1 MDEMSSTEGSSTMTE
16 KRTKMSKWAISG
28 LVTMALIV
36 TTIMYTLSFTPGALP
51 LSQAIFQGNVERVEE
66 LLDQGTSAN
75 SPMSLS
81 SLINIME
88 KPPLCW
94 AAMAGQL
101 EIVKLLL
108 ERGAKLESKDP
119 NGFTPLVM
127 AVCVPGNSRI
137 IQFLIDQGADSQSY
151 KYFQTVA
158 HPSNVNVLVQNG
170 VLAVQAPIAKTAS
183 SQ

>member
-1 MDEMSSTEGSSTMTE
+1 MTA
-16 KRTKMSKWAISG
+16 KRTKKSMWAVSG
-28 LVTMALIV
+28 LVAMALIV
-36 TTIMYTLSFTPGALP
+36 TTIMYTLSFTSSALP
-51 LSQAIFQGNVERVEE
+51 LVQAIVQGNVERVEE
-66 LLDQGTSAN
+66 LLDQGTSVN
-75 SPMSLS
+75 SPVSMSN
-81 SLINIME
+81 LINIYE
-88 KPPLCW
+88 KPPLLF

-101 EIVKLLL
+101 EIAKLLL
-108 ERGAKLESKDP
+108 ERGANLECKDA
-119 NGFTPLVM
+119 NGWTPLVI
-127 AVCVPGNSRI
+127 AVCRPGNSRI